1 MGKRSVK
8 ANKNEYQL
16 AREAAGLTREAASEK
31 MVYVSADR
39 IEKVEAERS
48 APHPDEILAMAEAY
62 RKPSL
67 CNYYCSQECPIGQ
80 KYIPPVEL
88 KTLPQIT
95 LEILSLLNALEEDK
109 NVFIEIAADSRIT
122 SEEMDRFS
130 RIQQKLGQLKVAVD
144 TLHLWAE
151 QSEAEGKLGD

>member
-16 AREAAGLTREAASEK
+16 AREAAGLTREAASER

-62 RKPSL
+62 RKPML

-80 KYIPPVEL
+80 RYVPPVEV

-95 LEILSLLNALEEDK
+95 LEILSLLNSLDEER
-109 NVFIEIAADSRIT
+109 NVFIEIAADSKI
-122 SEEMDRFS
+122 SEEEMQHFS
-130 RIQQKLGQLKVAVD
+130 RIQEKLSRLKVAVD
-144 TLHLWAE
+144 TLRLWTE
-151 QSEAEGKLGD
+151 QTEAEGELGE